1 MNYFIIF
8 FFGTCVLGSVL
19 SFVIIVMIWIIT
31 RLKGNKKK
39 WQLSEQLPLMVK
51 PISLIRSS
59 FRSRYRARGWCG

>member
-31 RLKGNKKK
+31 RLKGNKK
-39 WQLSEQLPLMVK
+39 SG
-51 PISLIRSS
+51 S
-59 FRSRYRARGWCG
+59 YRNNCHL